1 MSFTKEERIEN
12 INEMI
17 NQYFSLIFKTI
28 NDISKLLEKQ
38 KELKNDK
45 EK

>member
-28 NDISKLLEKQ
+28 IDISKLLEKQ
-38 KELKNDK
+38 KELLKNG
-45 EK
+45 EE